1 VVVLLSFVEKRL
13 EELGVSLPPNQ
24 PPLATYVS
32 CVRSGCLVFT
42 SGAGCF
48 VDGKPLYTGRLGR
61 DLTVEQGY
69 EAAQITV
76 LNLLSM
82 IKAEIGNLDKI
93 ERIVKVLGLVSSADD
108 FYDQPQVMN
117 GASDLLVNV
126 FGDKGKHA
134 RSALGTSVLPMNL
147 PVEIEMVVEIREEER

>member
-1 VVVLLSFVEKRL
+1 
-13 EELGVSLPPNQ
+13 
-24 PPLATYVS
+24 
-32 CVRSGCLVFT
+32 
-42 SGAGCF
+42 
-48 VDGKPLYTGRLGR
+48 
-61 DLTVEQGY
+61 
-69 EAAQITV
+69 
-76 LNLLSM
+76 M